1 MQLLNIVTGIALA
14 TTTVLAVALPEGLTP
29 SARELV
35 PGRKTGVLQIR
46 GNIGGI
52 EYTGN
57 GTLEQ
62 VFAQFKKDHPAAAA
76 KVEAEHAAYLANTTD
91 FEARSALTTRNMAN
105 IWCCNQANFGWDWQ
119 DADFGPVRYDEA
131 WLRTLT
137 IRGVSCGVEA
147 HDCARI
153 TCNDKAGVHFCNDTD
168 HKIDASCWYLADYV
182 LNIYNTCNDL
192 QCGLGLCRYNGV
204 CGQQFDTDGYNVIV
218 RRDNDC

>member
-1 MQLLNIVTGIALA
+1 MVLIKFVTNIAFVV
-14 TTTVLAVALPEGLTP
+14 TTVLAIALPEGLSTLPNELTP
-29 SARELV
+29 
-35 PGRKTGVLQIR
+35 GYKTGVLQIR

-52 EYTGN
+52 EYAGN

-62 VFAQFKKDHPAAAA
+62 VFAQFKKDHPITAA
-76 KVEAEHAAYLANTTD
+76 KLEAEHVAYLANITD
-91 FEARSALTTRNMAN
+91 FEARSTLTTRNKAN

-147 HDCARI
+147 HSCTRI
-153 TCNDKAGVHFCNDTD
+153 TCNDKAGVHFCND
-168 HKIDASCWYLADYV
+168 
-182 LNIYNTCNDL
+182 
-192 QCGLGLCRYNGV
+192 CGLGLCRYNGV